1 MLSPVPVVNVV
12 VYPPVEQGV
21 VVCVNFSPV
30 VVLVIDVVDDVG
42 VIDELVVNIVG
53 GVVVVLVIVEVVVV
67 IPAEVVV
74 EDSTL
79 VVVPSAVVI
88 VCELDEDETALR

>member
-1 MLSPVPVVNVV
+1 MLSPVRVANVV
-12 VYPPVEQGV
+12 VYPPVEEGV

-42 VIDELVVNIVG
+42 VIDELVVNTVG
-53 GVVVVLVIVEVVVV
+53 GVVVLLVIVEVVVV

-74 EDSTL
+74 EDLTPTSL
-79 VVVPSAVVI
+79 SAVVI